1 MELKNVPT
9 NHKLSFLLFDND
21 FSIFTEGKDLQ
32 PLDFKISGFAV
43 CNVLCFTEQNR
54 KKFHLAD
61 KKLGK
66 KFSLRRQKKWSK
78 IYPAVGSEEVALA
91 DVLAT
96 ASYSLEDRCDVLV
109 RDFQVEEPPCPAF

>member
-1 MELKNVPT
+1 MALNFEAILLNDLNFRGIGANMELENVPP
-9 NHKLSFLLFDND
+9 NHTLSFLLCDNE

-66 KFSLRRQKKWSK
+66 KFSPSRQKKW
-78 IYPAVGSEEVALA
+78 
-91 DVLAT
+91 
-96 ASYSLEDRCDVLV
+96 
-109 RDFQVEEPPCPAF
+109 

>member
-1 MELKNVPT
+1 MILKGMVQAWNLRMYLQT
-9 NHKLSFLLFDND
+9 IGCHFLLFDND

-43 CNVLCFTEQNR
+43 CNVLFFTEQNR

-66 KFSLRRQKKWSK
+66 KSL
-78 IYPAVGSEEVALA
+78 
-91 DVLAT
+91 T
-96 ASYSLEDRCDVLV
+96 
-109 RDFQVEEPPCPAF
+109 